1 MVELADTP
9 DLGSGAPRR
18 GGSSPLIRTIFLNL
32 FKIPK
37 KLNFHLNLSNLLI
50 QNLVEIFTYQTI
62 YIKFIKFIDQILKF
76 ILLVI
81 KI

>member
-1 MVELADTP
+1 MKLADTP

-50 QNLVEIFTYQTI
+50 QNLVKIFIYQI
-62 YIKFIKFIDQILKF
+62 FFIKFIKFIDQILKF
-76 ILLVI
+76 APLEI
-81 KI
+81 KR